1 MDYFTGVY
9 NLDTTAKILELDND
23 VQRLLRTGWP
33 ESWLQINLPLGSTRA
48 LLVLEGGYANT
59 PKEIADLLNVGRTTV
74 TGILDRLEAEQL
86 ITRSIDP
93 ADRRSFILDLTE
105 KGHELV
111 RQIDDVRQEQLGRAL
126 ALMDTASVEA
136 LYKGM
141 ESLAEAMRICYKNSA
156 KAFKKESKEDS
167 ET

>member
-1 MDYFTGVY
+1 MKVDNIKVT
-9 NLDTTAKILELDND
+9 DKILELDND

-48 LLVLEGGYANT
+48 LLVLEGGYAKT

-93 ADRRSFILDLTE
+93 TDRRSFILQLTE

-111 RQIDDVRQEQLGRAL
+111 RQIDDVRREQLGCAL

-141 ESLAEAMRICYKNSA
+141 EALAEAMKICYKNSA
-156 KAFKKESKEDS
+156 KALKKESKEDS